1 MWGGRLV
8 SAWRERQMLSDEWD
22 DELVQAQLA
31 GEEQTQDENAIE
43 QDEHP
48 IDMETE
54 EPTERKT
61 LKRVLKQQAL
71 IRLENAAR
79 TEGDFEE
86 IVKWWDRLDQNR
98 ERRERY
104 HEVLRS
110 GDEFPLEYGASPD
123 APTYP
128 DSLNHVLEKQV
139 RQGDF
144 LDVIFNCPFEIH
156 ELVTDSK
163 LSKILAGLSDDQKE
177 LLYLCGV
184 RCLSAAKAAEIRG
197 QTDRNIRKVRSTMI
211 KKISGQIAD
220 LLKID
225 EKRKENPSVK
235 PTGHEKYLLRK
246 LNMKHEQERTARGKR
261 EKERKGKRMTP
272 VSGN

>member
-1 MWGGRLV
+1 
-8 SAWRERQMLSDEWD
+8 MLSDERD

-31 GEEQTQDENAIE
+31 GEEQTQDEDAIE

-79 TEGDFEE
+79 SEGDFEE
-86 IVKWWDRLDQNR
+86 VIKWWDRLDQNR

-139 RQGDF
+139 RKGDF
-144 LDVIFNCPFEIH
+144 LDVISNCPHEIQ
-156 ELVTDSK
+156 ELVSDPV
-163 LSKILAGLSDDQKE
+163 LIQILANLKDEQKE

-184 RCLSAAKAAEIRG
+184 QYLSAAKAAEIRG
-197 QTDRNIRKVRSTMI
+197 QTERNIRKVRSTLI
-211 KKISGQIAD
+211 KKINQQIQD
-220 LLKID
+220 MRSITKQS
-225 EKRKENPSVK
+225 KQQSSYKPSS
-235 PTGHEKYLLRK
+235 HEKYLMKK
-246 LNMKHEQERTARGKR
+246 LAAQHGKGQAVKEEQKKNTAQARATQNKAKKRTKR
-261 EKERKGKRMTP
+261 Q
-272 VSGN
+272 